1 MTTEQLQEIK
11 ARLNK
16 TTDTI
21 WRTNMHNEILTS
33 NGVRLGQMIRV
44 QDAEF
49 VIHAREDVP
58 ALIAEVERL
67 REVLEFYADV
77 ENYHLNKM
85 GHGFLS
91 PIVMADGGYK
101 ARKALGEIKVPR
113 TPEQNAVIDR
123 VIANLNKLEGEKP

>member
-1 MTTEQLQEIK
+1 MTEQKLQEIK
-11 ARLNK
+11 ARLDK

-33 NGVRLGQMIRV
+33 NGVRIGQMIRV

-58 ALIAEVERL
+58 ALIEEIERL
-67 REVLEFYADV
+67 QKALEFYADV

-91 PIVMADGGYK
+91 PVVMADGGHK
-101 ARKALGEIKVPR
+101 ARKVLGEVKVLR

>member
-1 MTTEQLQEIK
+1 MTEQKLQEIK

-33 NGVRLGQMIRV
+33 NGLRLGQMIRV

-58 ALIAEVERL
+58 ALIEEIERL
-67 REVLEFYADV
+67 QKALEFYAAV
-77 ENYHLNKM
+77 ENYNLNKM

-91 PIVMADGGYK
+91 PIVMADGGHK
-101 ARKALGEIKVPR
+101 ARKTLGEIKVLR
-113 TPEQNAVIDR
+113 TPEQNAANDR
-123 VIANLNKLEGEKP
+123 VIANLNKLEGEK

>member
-1 MTTEQLQEIK
+1 MTIEQLQEIK

-33 NGVRLGQMIRV
+33 NGVRIGQMIRV

-58 ALIAEVERL
+58 ALIEEIERL
-67 REVLEFYADV
+67 RKTLEFYAEEMHYRPVTLACGDKEIFIERDCGRIARDV
-77 ENYHLNKM
+77 
-85 GHGFLS
+85 
-91 PIVMADGGYK
+91 
-101 ARKALGEIKVPR
+101 
-113 TPEQNAVIDR
+113 
-123 VIANLNKLEGEKP
+123 LEGVK